1 MTGLAHSRSLSLPG
15 AEPVGPL
22 LRDGLL
28 AAFLVALAVSISASQ
43 ILLAV
48 LFAAAVPWPALGH
61 ALGAGGPRAVLAA
74 LWGEAAW
81 LRRQPLIAPFAALAV
96 LTLLSALLSGDAGY
110 SLSIAIRHT
119 SRIATFYLVL
129 RYTRDS
135 AHAARAWLAFVAV
148 LTLMASYGLTQ
159 AYVCRFR
166 PPAVPDPWLA
176 EMCPH
181 ASRVSGPFSIYM
193 TFAGVLLLGALFL
206 LAHLAT
212 VRWRTVWWMV
222 PAAALTVGALAF
234 THSRNA
240 WLGLAAGAVMLI
252 VTGRR
257 AGRVVT
263 ILAVIALLTALF
275 APDTVQQRARS
286 LLDPRD
292 ATLRDRVAM
301 WQSGAAMVADRPL
314 LGVGPGEVRAWYPHY
329 RRPEALRPSTGHL
342 HNSAVQ
348 IAAER
353 GLPALLV
360 WLWLWVAF
368 FRHGGQVLA
377 RLRGTA
383 GRPRALVLA
392 SLVGVLAFLI
402 AGLFEDNFR
411 DAEVVMLVYAL
422 MTLPFVVERDLDVG
436 SPAVR

>member
-1 MTGLAHSRSLSLPG
+1 VTGLAQSRAMSLPR
-15 AEPVGPL
+15 AAPAGPL

-48 LFAAAVPWPALGH
+48 LFVVAVPWPALGR
-61 ALGAGGPRAVLAA
+61 ALGAGGPRAGLAA
-74 LWGEAAW
+74 LWNETAW
-81 LRRQPLIAPFAALAV
+81 IRRQPLTAPFAVLAT

-119 SRIATFYLVL
+119 LRIATFYLVL
-129 RYTRDS
+129 HYTRDT
-135 AHAARAWLAFVAV
+135 AHAGRVWLAFVAV
-148 LTLMASYGLTQ
+148 LTLMAAYGLAQ
-159 AYVCRFR
+159 AYLCRFR
-166 PPAVPDPWLA
+166 PAALPEAWLG
-176 EMCPH
+176 EICVH

-222 PAAALTVGALAF
+222 PAAALTVAALAF
-234 THSRNA
+234 TYSRNA

-263 ILAVIALLTALF
+263 ILALIALVTMLF
-275 APDTVQQRARS
+275 APDTVRQRARS

-292 ATLRDRVAM
+292 ATMRDRVAM
-301 WQSGAAMVADRPL
+301 WRSGAAMVADRPL
-314 LGVGPGEVRAWYPHY
+314 LGVGPGEVRAWYLHY
-329 RRPEALRPSTGHL
+329 RRPEAVRPSTGHL

-348 IAAER
+348 LAAER
-353 GLPALLV
+353 GLPALLA
-360 WLWLWVAF
+360 WCWLWVVF
-368 FRHGGQVLA
+368 FRRGGRVLA
-377 RLRGTA
+377 RLAATA

-392 SLVGVLAFLI
+392 SLVGVLAFLV

-422 MTLPFVVERDLDVG
+422 MTLPFVVERDLDAG
-436 SPAVR
+436 SPALR

>member
-1 MTGLAHSRSLSLPG
+1 
-15 AEPVGPL
+15 
-22 LRDGLL
+22 
-28 AAFLVALAVSISASQ
+28 
-43 ILLAV
+43 
-48 LFAAAVPWPALGH
+48 
-61 ALGAGGPRAVLAA
+61 
-74 LWGEAAW
+74 
-81 LRRQPLIAPFAALAV
+81 
-96 LTLLSALLSGDAGY
+96 
-110 SLSIAIRHT
+110 
-119 SRIATFYLVL
+119 
-129 RYTRDS
+129 
-135 AHAARAWLAFVAV
+135 
-148 LTLMASYGLTQ
+148 
-159 AYVCRFR
+159 
-166 PPAVPDPWLA
+166 
-176 EMCPH
+176 
-181 ASRVSGPFSIYM
+181 
-193 TFAGVLLLGALFL
+193 
-206 LAHLAT
+206 
-212 VRWRTVWWMV
+212 MV

-368 FRHGGQVLA
+368 FRRGGRVLA

-422 MTLPFVVERDLDVG
+422 MTLPFVVERDLDAG

>member
-1 MTGLAHSRSLSLPG
+1 
-15 AEPVGPL
+15 V
-22 LRDGLL
+22 
-28 AAFLVALAVSISASQ
+28 
-43 ILLAV
+43 
-48 LFAAAVPWPALGH
+48 
-61 ALGAGGPRAVLAA
+61 
-74 LWGEAAW
+74 
-81 LRRQPLIAPFAALAV
+81 
-96 LTLLSALLSGDAGY
+96 
-110 SLSIAIRHT
+110 
-119 SRIATFYLVL
+119 
-129 RYTRDS
+129 
-135 AHAARAWLAFVAV
+135 WLAFVAV

-159 AYVCRFR
+159 AYVCRAR
-166 PPAVPDPWLA
+166 PPALPESWLA
-176 EMCPH
+176 EMCVH

-234 THSRNA
+234 TYSRNA

-263 ILAVIALLTALF
+263 ILAAIALLAALF

-292 ATLRDRVAM
+292 ATLRDRMAM

-353 GLPALLV
+353 GLPALAV

-368 FRHGGQVLA
+368 FRRGGRVLA
-377 RLRGTA
+377 RLKGTA

-422 MTLPFVVERDLDVG
+422 MTLPFVVERDLDAG
-436 SPAVR
+436 SPAIR